1 MNSKVILIVE
11 DDFLNRRLTK
21 KILLE
26 NGYQVVEAKN
36 ANEAMAIINKESVDL
51 AILDINLGDG
61 EMDGISLGQL
71 IQNKQKVPFIYLTAY
86 ENAKV
91 ISEAVATSPYSYLTK
106 PFKNSDLVASVE
118 LAIIKSAKEDRPK
131 PSILVKDDNYKVELP
146 LEEINYIESDG
157 NYLLFHTDKKIYKT
171 RSTIAQIIELLPA
184 IKFIQT
190 HRAFVVNKDKIQKYS
205 SKSVIVGNA
214 EIPLSKK
221 DVFDVR
227 NCFVNKIYILILK
240 KG

>member
-1 MNSKVILIVE
+1 MNAKVILVVE

-21 KILLE
+21 KVLQE
-26 NGYQVVEAKN
+26 NGYQVLEAKN
-36 ANEAMAIINKESVDL
+36 ANEALAVLHKELVDL

-61 EMDGISLGQL
+61 EMDGISLGNL

-118 LAIIKSAKEDRPK
+118 LAIIKSAKEDRPE
-131 PSILVKDDNYKVELP
+131 PTILVKDGEYKVEL
-146 LEEINYIESDG
+146 LLKEINYIESEG
-157 NYLLFHTDKKIYKT
+157 NYLLFHTDKKMYKC
-171 RSTIAQIIELLPA
+171 RSTISQILQVLPTT
-184 IKFIQT
+184 KFIQV

-221 DVFDVR
+221 DFLSD
-227 NCFVNKIYILILK
+227 FSEMD
-240 KG
+240 

>member
-1 MNSKVILIVE
+1 MNSKVILVVE

-21 KILLE
+21 KILQE
-26 NGYQVVEAKN
+26 NGYQVLEAKN
-36 ANEAMAIINKESVDL
+36 ADAAMAILHKELVNL

-91 ISEAVATSPYSYLTK
+91 ISEAIATSPYSYLTK

-118 LAIIKSAKEDRPK
+118 LAIIKSANADRPK
-131 PSILVKDDNYKVELP
+131 PSILVKDGEYKVELP
-146 LEEINYIESDG
+146 LEDINYIESEG
-157 NYLLFHTDKKIYKT
+157 NYLLFHTDKNIYKS
-171 RSTIAQIIELLPA
+171 RSTISQILDLLPTT
-184 IKFIQT
+184 KFIQT

-205 SKSVIVGNA
+205 SKSVIVDDK

-221 DVFDVR
+221 DLFE
-227 NCFVNKIYILILK
+227 
-240 KG
+240 

>member
-1 MNSKVILIVE
+1 MNAKIILVVE

-21 KILLE
+21 KVLLE
-26 NGYQVVEAKN
+26 NGYQVLEAKN
-36 ANEAMAIINKESVDL
+36 ADEAMAILRKELVDL

-61 EMDGISLGQL
+61 EMDGISLGNL

-131 PSILVKDDNYKVELP
+131 PAILVKDGEYKVELP
-146 LEEINYIESDG
+146 IEDINYVESEG
-157 NYLLFHTDKKIYKT
+157 NYLLFHTDKKIYKC
-171 RSTIAQIIELLPA
+171 RSTISQILEVLPTA
-184 IKFIQT
+184 KFIQV
-190 HRAFVVNKDKIQKYS
+190 HRAFVVNKDKIQKYN
-205 SKSVIVGNA
+205 SKSVIVSNV

-221 DVFDVR
+221 EVFE
-227 NCFVNKIYILILK
+227 
-240 KG
+240 

>member
-1 MNSKVILIVE
+1 MNSKVILVVE

-26 NGYQVVEAKN
+26 HGYQVLEAKN
-36 ANEAMAIINKESVDL
+36 ADEAMAVLQKEVVDL

-61 EMDGISLGQL
+61 EMDGISLGNL

-118 LAIIKSAKEDRPK
+118 LAIIKSAKENRPK
-131 PSILVKDDNYKVELP
+131 PTILVKDGEYKVALA
-146 LEEINYIESDG
+146 LDDIHYIESEG
-157 NYLLFHTDKKIYKT
+157 NYLLFYTDKKMYKL
-171 RSTIAQIIELLPA
+171 RSTLSQILDLLPA
-184 IKFIQT
+184 AKFIRT
-190 HRAFVVNKDKIQKYS
+190 HRAFVVNKDKIQKYNA
-205 SKSVIVGNA
+205 KFIIVNNA
-214 EIPLSKK
+214 EIPLSNK
-221 DVFDVR
+221 DFP
-227 NCFVNKIYILILK
+227 NSFSTIH
-240 KG
+240 

>member
-1 MNSKVILIVE
+1 MNSKVILVVE

-21 KILLE
+21 KILHE
-26 NGYQVVEAKN
+26 NSYQVLEAKN
-36 ANEAMAIINKESVDL
+36 ADEALAILNKELVDL

-106 PFKNSDLVASVE
+106 PFKNSDLIASVE
-118 LAIIKSAKEDRPK
+118 LAIIKSSKEDRPK
-131 PSILVKDDNYKVELP
+131 PTILVKDGEYKVALP
-146 LEEINYIESDG
+146 IEDINYIESEG
-157 NYLLFHTDKKIYKT
+157 NYLLFHTDSKTYKS
-171 RSTIAQIIELLPA
+171 RSTISQILDLLPTT
-184 IKFIQT
+184 KFIQT
-190 HRAFVVNKDKIQKYS
+190 HRAFVVNKGKIQKYS
-205 SKSVIVGNA
+205 SKSVIIDNV

-221 DVFDVR
+221 DFPT
-227 NCFVNKIYILILK
+227 NLSNKN
-240 KG
+240 

>member
-21 KILLE
+21 KVLQE
-26 NGYQVVEAKN
+26 NGYQTLEAKN
-36 ANEAMAIINKESVDL
+36 ADEALAILNKELVDL

-61 EMDGISLGQL
+61 EMDGISLGNL

-106 PFKNSDLVASVE
+106 PFKNSDLVASIE

-131 PSILVKDDNYKVELP
+131 PTILVKDGEYKVELA
-146 LEEINYIESDG
+146 LEDINYIESEG
-157 NYLLFHTDKKIYKT
+157 NYLLFHTSKKTYKY
-171 RSTIAQIIELLPA
+171 RSTISQIMESLPA
-184 IKFIQT
+184 TKFLQV
-190 HRAFVVNKDKIQKYS
+190 HRAFVVNKDKIEKYN
-205 SKSVIVGNA
+205 SKSVVVNGV
-214 EIPLSKK
+214 EIPISKNY
-221 DVFDVR
+221 FA
-227 NCFVNKIYILILK
+227 
-240 KG
+240 

>member
-1 MNSKVILIVE
+1 MNSKVILVVE

-21 KILLE
+21 KILHE
-26 NGYQVVEAKN
+26 NSYQVLEAKN
-36 ANEAMAIINKESVDL
+36 ADEALAILNKELVDL

-106 PFKNSDLVASVE
+106 PFKNSDLIASVE
-118 LAIIKSAKEDRPK
+118 LAIIKSSKEDRPK
-131 PSILVKDDNYKVELP
+131 PTILVKDGEYKVALP
-146 LEEINYIESDG
+146 IEDINYIESEG
-157 NYLLFHTDKKIYKT
+157 NYLLFHTDSKTYKS
-171 RSTIAQIIELLPA
+171 RSTISQILDLLPTT
-184 IKFIQT
+184 KFIQT
-190 HRAFVVNKDKIQKYS
+190 HRAFVVNKGKIQKYN
-205 SKSVIVGNA
+205 SKSVIIDNV

-221 DVFDVR
+221 DFPT
-227 NCFVNKIYILILK
+227 NFSNKN
-240 KG
+240 

>member
-1 MNSKVILIVE
+1 MSSVFHFSVYNSNYFKKMNSKVVLIVE

-21 KILLE
+21 KILQE
-26 NGYQVVEAKN
+26 NGYQTLEAKN
-36 ANEAMAIINKESVDL
+36 ADEALAILNKELVDL

-61 EMDGISLGQL
+61 EMDGISLGNL

-131 PSILVKDDNYKVELP
+131 PTILVKDGEYKVELP
-146 LEEINYIESDG
+146 IEDINYIESEG
-157 NYLLFHTDKKIYKT
+157 NYLLFHTNKKTYKS
-171 RSTIAQIIELLPA
+171 RSTISQIIESLPTT
-184 IKFIQT
+184 KFLQV
-190 HRAFVVNKDKIQKYS
+190 HRAFVVNKDKIEKYN
-205 SKSVIVGNA
+205 SKSVVVNGV
-214 EIPLSKK
+214 EIPISKNY
-221 DVFDVR
+221 FA
-227 NCFVNKIYILILK
+227 
-240 KG
+240 